1 MFQHMVKER
10 YLKDKNLFKDKI
22 LLKVISVKILNGKV
36 R

>member
-1 MFQHMVKER
+1 MVKER